1 MHNTIITL
9 SRQYGSGGRAIGK
22 QLAEN
27 LGIPYYDRELIEMAA
42 KESGYSEEVLKELD
56 EKPNSLLFAL
66 STGTYPRG
74 TGFDYEASMP
84 MNDRL
89 FFLQSS
95 IIRRLAQQ
103 GSCVI
108 IGRCAD
114 FVLRNNPD
122 AIRVFVQAALPVR
135 VERAV
140 NVYGLS
146 PERAETTVQRID
158 RQRASYHNFY
168 ADYKWGKMENYNLIV
183 DSGFVGLENAVSVIE
198 QYVRFRAE
206 RP

>member
-9 SRQYGSGGRAIGK
+9 SRQYGSGGRAVGK
-22 QLAEN
+22 QLAESM
-27 LGIPYYDRELIEMAA
+27 GIPYYDRELIEMAA
-42 KESGYSEEVLKELD
+42 KESGYSEEILKELD

-66 STGTYPRG
+66 STGTYARG
-74 TGFDYEASMP
+74 GGFDYEASMP

-122 AIRVFVQAALPVR
+122 AVRVFVQAPLPVR
-135 VERAV
+135 VKRAV
-140 NVYGLS
+140 DAYGLS
-146 PERAETTVQRID
+146 PERAEATVLRID

-168 ADYKWGKMENYNLIV
+168 ADYKWGKPENYHLIV
-183 DSGFVGLENAVSVIE
+183 DSGFVGLENTAKVIE
-198 QYVRFRAE
+198 QYVRFRAA

>member
-9 SRQYGSGGRAIGK
+9 SRQYGSGGRVIGRL
-22 QLAEN
+22 LAES
-27 LGIPYYDRELIEMAA
+27 LGIPYYDRELIELAA
-42 KESGYSEEVLKELD
+42 KESGYSEEVLNELD
-56 EKPNSLLFAL
+56 EKPNSLLYAL
-66 STGTYPRG
+66 STGAYSNTSG
-74 TGFDYEASMP
+74 LDYESSMP

-89 FFLQSS
+89 FFLQSN
-95 IIRRLAQQ
+95 IIRRLARQ

-122 AIRVFVQAALPVR
+122 AVRVFVQADLSFR
-135 VERAV
+135 VKRAV
-140 NVYGLS
+140 ECYGLS
-146 PERAETTVQRID
+146 PDRAESVVQRTD

-168 ADYKWGKMENYNLIV
+168 ADYKWGKPENYNLIV
-183 DSGFVGLENAVSVIE
+183 DSGFVGLENAAKVIE